1 MSNNQ
6 PVSARTVLDAVLE
19 IKRLGSA
26 RALEQLEES
35 EPDLASYAMESLS
48 DIHRRLLS
56 LGGRAKASQRVYH
69 DIQSLVLTCVL
80 AMRRFADV
88 TDGDSE
94 PERGD

>member
-1 MSNNQ
+1 
-6 PVSARTVLDAVLE
+6 VSVVF
-19 IKRLGSA
+19 S
-26 RALEQLEES
+26 S
-35 EPDLASYAMESLS
+35 
-48 DIHRRLLS
+48 S